1 MKQVKESQPQP
12 NDRYQSTNFNSAN
25 GNPGGG
31 RWSNSGGGGG
41 GGFRRP
47 NDGTAIIHFSL
58 FSLKFVPDNE
68 APTRMT
74 LTASF
79 INSVI
84 LLSLFLTWSKFLSLF
99 CFLFC

>member
-12 NDRYQSTNFNSAN
+12 NDCYQSTNFNSAN

-58 FSLKFVPDNE
+58 FSLKF
-68 APTRMT
+68 
-74 LTASF
+74 
-79 INSVI
+79 
-84 LLSLFLTWSKFLSLF
+84 KFFRYYDYIKHRKTEQKICS
-99 CFLFC
+99 

>member
-47 NDGTAIIHFSL
+47 NDGTAIIIHFSL
-58 FSLKFVPDNE
+58 FSLKF
-68 APTRMT
+68 
-74 LTASF
+74 
-79 INSVI
+79 
-84 LLSLFLTWSKFLSLF
+84 KFFRYYDYIKHRKTEQKICS
-99 CFLFC
+99 